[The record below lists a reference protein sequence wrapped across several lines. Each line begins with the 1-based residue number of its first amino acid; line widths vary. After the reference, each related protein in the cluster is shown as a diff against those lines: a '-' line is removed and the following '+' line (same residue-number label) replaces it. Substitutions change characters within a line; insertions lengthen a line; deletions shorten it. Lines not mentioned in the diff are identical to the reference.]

1 MKTFQVARREFA
13 STVMTAG
20 FLVGVLLM
28 PVMMFVAIAA
38 ASVLMSEKPPKVEGS
53 VAIIDR
59 AASPDAS
66 PVIADVKAR
75 LSPESLAAEYQ
86 RDSEQAMEAAKKVTE
101 AVAPGGAQQ
110 EMIKNAAIAAAIG
123 QVPKLTIEA
132 LPKDADFDRER
143 EPLLQGTAK
152 DGGRLALVVVAPDAV
167 SRPSPDQPF
176 GNFEILAKHK
186 LDDRVQRVISGAVRD
201 SIEDARVRAAGLDP
215 AQIRA
220 LTDVP
225 RPIVKTATAEGDKT
239 GSAAA
244 QILVPFA
251 FMILLMASVFTGGQY
266 LLTTTVEEKASRV
279 MEVLLSAVSPVQLMA
294 GKIIGQMGAGLLV
307 LAIYLTLGLSGLA
320 IFNRL
325 FLIDPINI
333 VFLVLFF
340 FIAFFLIGSLFA
352 AVGSAVQDLREAQ
365 TLLGPIMT
373 FLIIPWLLV
382 MPLSRNPNSMLAQV
396 LTFVPGLNPFVMVV
410 RLGGTEPIPLWQ
422 TLCAIAIGLA
432 SVLFAVWAASK
443 VFRIGVLMYG
453 KPPNFRTLVKW
464 IRMA

>member
-1 MKTFQVARREFA
+1 
-13 STVMTAG
+13 MTAG
-20 FLVGVLLM
+20 FVVGVLLM

-59 AASPDAS
+59 AAAPDAS
-66 PVIADVKAR
+66 SVIADVKSR
-75 LSPESLAAEYQ
+75 LSPEALAAEYQ

-110 EMIKNAAIAAAIG
+110 EMLKNAAVAAAIG

-132 LPKDADFDRER
+132 LPKDAEFERER

-152 DGGRLALVVVAPDAV
+152 EGGRLALVVVAPDAV
-167 SRPSPDQPF
+167 TRPSPEQPF
-176 GNFEILAKHK
+176 GGYEIIAKHK

-215 AQIRA
+215 DQIRS
-220 LTDVP
+220 LTNVP
-225 RPIVKTATAEGDKT
+225 RPAVKTATAEGDKT

-320 IFNRL
+320 IST
-325 FLIDPINI
+325 
-333 VFLVLFF
+333 
-340 FIAFFLIGSLFA
+340 ACS
-352 AVGSAVQDLREAQ
+352 
-365 TLLGPIMT
+365 
-373 FLIIPWLLV
+373 
-382 MPLSRNPNSMLAQV
+382 
-396 LTFVPGLNPFVMVV
+396 
-410 RLGGTEPIPLWQ
+410 
-422 TLCAIAIGLA
+422 
-432 SVLFAVWAASK
+432 
-443 VFRIGVLMYG
+443 
-453 KPPNFRTLVKW
+453 
-464 IRMA
+464 